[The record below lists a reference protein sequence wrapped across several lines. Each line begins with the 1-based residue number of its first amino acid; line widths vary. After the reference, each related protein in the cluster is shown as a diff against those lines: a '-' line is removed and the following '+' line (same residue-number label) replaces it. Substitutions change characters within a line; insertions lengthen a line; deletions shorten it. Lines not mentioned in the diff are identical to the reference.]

1 MEFYVYEYEYEE
13 VNATLWSS
21 SYSLTLRLKPVL
33 NWANVCLPNIFR
45 TVRRT
50 MIHFLIELLVRQTW
64 FGQFKEFTCSQLACN
79 EMQALAQTCGRHA
92 ADSMFENVG

>member
-1 MEFYVYEYEYEE
+1 MDSQAKTKYQQ
-13 VNATLWSS
+13 SMK
-21 SYSLTLRLKPVL
+21 SYMFKPIL
-33 NWANVCLPNIFR
+33 NWANVCLPNILR
-45 TVRRT
+45 TDQRT
-50 MIHFLIELLVRQTW
+50 MIRFLIQLLVCQTW